1 MTAEEINPRD
11 LRTTF
16 STYPT
21 GIALYRVTDHHHQ
34 HDAQPLLFHKSTISP
49 LKA

>member
-21 GIALYRVTDHHHQ
+21 GIA
-34 HDAQPLLFHKSTISP
+34 QPLLFHKSTISP
-49 LKA
+49 LNA